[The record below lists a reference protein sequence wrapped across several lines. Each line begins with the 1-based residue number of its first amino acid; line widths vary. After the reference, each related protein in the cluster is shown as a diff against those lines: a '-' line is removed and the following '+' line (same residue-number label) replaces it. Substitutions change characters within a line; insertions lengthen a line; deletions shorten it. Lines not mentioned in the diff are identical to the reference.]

1 MDAAFVAQT
10 HGLFFFCLHSV
21 FTFVAGLAFGRTTC
35 AGKTRRALQT
45 ACARSKVV
53 LIRPHGASAGIGA
66 CKMVEATEQYP
77 SHCFGQTFGGPLVLL
92 VVPIGAFC
100 AGRRHNHA
108 TVAVLASRA
117 LCAGMQSTFG
127 VVRTR
132 TARQAEGLRI
142 AFGIKTNR
150 ACQTKPSTSIT
161 VLATTAFL
169 AGFTLSIV
177 VPARNAGKAFRT
189 ALYGVGADGTIDA
202 LNCVGGFAFGVR
214 HTFLARYG
222 TSVGLKLPWCTGQT
236 IRFSRLSLGFAG
248 LAFFAHAVAVGAH
261 AVVVLPRHACF
272 AMANGIGRC
281 DGGVETRFAKFT
293 GGIFGHARCFI
304 GIFPTGTTIETKVD
318 KV

>member
-1 MDAAFVAQT
+1 
-10 HGLFFFCLHSV
+10 
-21 FTFVAGLAFGRTTC
+21 
-35 AGKTRRALQT
+35 
-45 ACARSKVV
+45 
-53 LIRPHGASAGIGA
+53 
-66 CKMVEATEQYP
+66 
-77 SHCFGQTFGGPLVLL
+77 
-92 VVPIGAFC
+92 
-100 AGRRHNHA
+100 
-108 TVAVLASRA
+108 
-117 LCAGMQSTFG
+117 
-127 VVRTR
+127 
-132 TARQAEGLRI
+132 
-142 AFGIKTNR
+142 
-150 ACQTKPSTSIT
+150 
-161 VLATTAFL
+161 LATTAFL

-189 ALYGVGADGTIDA
+189 ALNGVGADGTINA

-293 GGIFGHARCFI
+293 GRIFGHARCFI